1 MSYLFLLYGHDE
13 ATAISFRKWNVFF
26 YEKEIFIFSPSFF
39 LFLKEPEYQK
49 VRGGTLGRSG
59 GGSNR
64 HPQQHLLQQEFES
77 QESDNL
83 ASTDS
88 EVKKILTLHMPI
100 SEYDTLGSDSE
111 GEKHHQNCS
120 PIHHHQQHPYH
131 HHPHQLPP
139 PNSAAAA
146 ALAVQ
151 QAAAMA
157 AAARQHQQFL
167 VQQQTNGGA
176 GGGPVNPMQIQHEMV
191 TFRQRQRS
199 GK

>member
-1 MSYLFLLYGHDE
+1 MQ
-13 ATAISFRKWNVFF
+13 
-26 YEKEIFIFSPSFF
+26 
-39 LFLKEPEYQK
+39 EPEYQK
-49 VRGGTLGRSG
+49 IRDVGRGGTLGRG
-59 GGSNR
+59 TSNR
-64 HPQQHLLQQEFES
+64 QQGNNKLLPHHHQDFES
-77 QESDNL
+77 QESDNM

-120 PIHHHQQHPYH
+120 PIHHHH
-131 HHPHQLPP
+131 HMMGPP
-139 PNSAAAA
+139 SSAVAT

-167 VQQQTNGGA
+167 VQQPAGGVVGGNAGA
-176 GGGPVNPMQIQHEMV
+176 GVLTPMQIQHEMV